1 MRNFI
6 LDTNI
11 LIAYLKA
18 NPLFTKVSEDNNLN
32 DEDAFIMISS
42 ISKGELLS
50 LAMQNNWGERRVNIL
65 NKLLSEVV
73 IIDVAGNDDNLL
85 NAPTLHSH
93 THCQAAPA
101 NAQTQAW
108 QRVCLSNRTTKTTD
122 KPTDEKNTEAITAVL
137 QKANPPK
144 ELKTTK
150 TENTENKNET
160 DKKTTKAIVVDP
172 KTLLADAKK
181 LANNDKKILE
191 LITATNKT
199 ISATRGRTFGPAY
212 CERKVYSNSTCTD
225 YILFEGGSKA
235 EVAIS
240 GDGDNDLDLYV
251 YDENNNLIAKDDD
264 YTDRCYVSFYPKWEG
279 SFKIV
284 VKNRGSRVYS
294 NYILRSN

>member
-1 MRNFI
+1 MKKI
-6 LDTNI
+6 TI
-11 LIAYLKA
+11 CLIALAICGKVFCQE
-18 NPLFTKVSEDNNLN
+18 NQEKKTREVEPTKSMIDYQLALDLSNYGYQNK
-32 DEDAFIMISS
+32 DA
-42 ISKGELLS
+42 LS
-50 LAMQNNWGERRVNIL
+50 LI
-65 NKLLSEVV
+65 
-73 IIDVAGNDDNLL
+73 
-85 NAPTLHSH
+85 
-93 THCQAAPA
+93 QAAKI
-101 NAQTQAW
+101 
-108 QRVCLSNRTTKTTD
+108 L
-122 KPTDEKNTEAITAVL
+122 L
-137 QKANPPK
+137 ANPPK